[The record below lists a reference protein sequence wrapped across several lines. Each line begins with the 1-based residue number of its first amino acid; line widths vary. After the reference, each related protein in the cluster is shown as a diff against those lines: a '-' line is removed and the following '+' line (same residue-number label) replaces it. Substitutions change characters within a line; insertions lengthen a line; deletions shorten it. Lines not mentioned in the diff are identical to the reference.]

1 MRWMRILVLALIL
14 SVMGWTAPTTSFA
27 EGQDN
32 PKVKMVSG
40 KNRKKKPPRK
50 GVKKVR
56 KKKKKKGKIKRVKKP
71 KKLKK
76 KKKKKKKTWKEPK
89 WSVGVRGAVTPASDM
104 NVKRSGGSGADY
116 DPRLAFG
123 AGLVTQYR
131 IFDKPS
137 VYILGEFT
145 HWWHELKDQK
155 TSKKD
160 SLITISTGVRINVWG
175 LANQARH
182 RVFVK
187 GLVGYTYY
195 AANEGNAWTKGGKG
209 QSDRSGIYF
218 GGGVGYEHLFKA
230 LPISVFVDTGVY
242 NHNFNVDPA
251 KGEKESSLLSWEVGA
266 GVMYHF

>member
-1 MRWMRILVLALIL
+1 MRWMRILVLALAL
-14 SVMGWTAPTTSFA
+14 SLAGWAAPETSFA
-27 EGQDN
+27 GEQDN
-32 PKVKMVSG
+32 PKVKMVS
-40 KNRKKKPPRK
+40 KKDRKKKDVKK
-50 GVKKVR
+50 GKKVR
-56 KKKKKKGKIKRVKKP
+56 KKKKGKVKRVKKP
-71 KKLKK
+71 KKPKK
-76 KKKKKKKTWKEPK
+76 PKKTTWKEPK
-89 WSVGVRGAVTPASDM
+89 WAVGVRGAVSPASDM
-104 NVKRSGGSGADY
+104 DVKAKGGGGADY

-137 VYILGEFT
+137 IYILGEFT

-155 TSKKD
+155 TAKKD

-175 LANQARH
+175 QAHKARH

-195 AANEGNAWTKGGKG
+195 AANAGNAWTKGGKG
-209 QSDRSGIYF
+209 AADRSGIYF
-218 GGGVGYEHLFKA
+218 GGGVGYEHYFKV

-242 NHNFNVDPA
+242 NHNFNLDPA
-251 KGEKESSLLSWEVGA
+251 KGEKESHLLSWEVGA